1 MSIMKGAFA
10 GLLVMGVLVGCS
22 NRDAAGPEPKD
33 LGKVVTEASRANAAN
48 TQRDIHNRVRP
59 GNI

>member
-1 MSIMKGAFA
+1 MKKTYKA
-10 GLLVMGVLVGCS
+10 VVLALAATAILAGCS
-22 NRDAAGPEPKD
+22 NRDEPEQKD

-59 GNI
+59 GRI

>member
-1 MSIMKGAFA
+1 MKKTFKG
-10 GLLVMGVLVGCS
+10 MVLALAATAILAGCS
-22 NRDAAGPEPKD
+22 NRDEPEEKD

-59 GNI
+59 GRI

>member
-1 MSIMKGAFA
+1 MNKILK
-10 GLLVMGVLVGCS
+10 VMVLTAAATAILAGCS
-22 NRDAAGPEPKD
+22 NRNEPEPTD